1 MKEKLFNRNFTLLL
15 LGQVFSLIGNYTLKF
30 ALSMY
35 VLEQTGSASIF
46 AGLLAVAT
54 VPQVLLAPIGGLLAD
69 RLNRRNMMV
78 ALDAFSGTAVF
89 LTLLGICGFHGIHW
103 FHGTSWAHLPGQEGP
118 TLLLIGILQ
127 LVLGILGAFESPTVQ
142 ACVPQMQTGENLLKG
157 NAAVSQVQAVAGLV
171 TPFLGSLFY
180 TAVGIRPVLAV
191 CAACFFLTA
200 LLECFI
206 RLRFLRRPGGQKI
219 RQILRQDLGESKDF
233 LLKKRP
239 EVFRLLLL
247 AALASFFV
255 VGTAVVGLP
264 FLVRNVLGLSAGHY
278 GAAESLM
285 GGASVIGALT
295 VGLLAGRLQKNGLQS
310 LLIMAGAVL
319 IPAGAAFLLPLSV
332 IVRYLLLL
340 ACFCIAQAVCS
351 MFSVLALSMIQESTP
366 EHLTGKIMACV
377 IALSTCAQPAGQVVY
392 GLLFDLF
399 SESVWPVL
407 LPTAAALM
415 ALGCLSA
422 GFLKR
427 FTKE

>member
-35 VLEQTGSASIF
+35 VLERTGSAAIF

-78 ALDAFSGTAVF
+78 ALDALSGSAVF
-89 LTLLGICGFHGIHW
+89 LTFLGSGGLHETGGFHVM
-103 FHGTSWAHLPGQEGP
+103 SQEGP
-118 TLLLIGILQ
+118 SLLLISILQ
-127 LVLGILGAFESPTVQ
+127 VVLGILGAFESPTVQ

-157 NAAVSQVQAVAGLV
+157 NAAVSQIQAVAGLV

-180 TAVGIRPVLAV
+180 TAFGIRPVLAV

-206 RLRFLRRPGGQKI
+206 RLSHQKRPGGQKI
-219 RQILRQDLGESKDF
+219 RQILRQDLGESMDF

-264 FLVRNVLGLSAGHY
+264 FLVRNVLGLSANHY

-285 GGASVIGALT
+285 GGASVAGALA
-295 VGLLAGRLQKNGLQS
+295 VGMLAGRLREKGLQS
-310 LLIMAGAVL
+310 LLIAVGAVL
-319 IPAGAAFLLPLSV
+319 IPAGAAFLLPLSTG
-332 IVRYLLLL
+332 VRYLILLV
-340 ACFCIAQAVCS
+340 CFCIAQAVCS
-351 MFSVLALSMIQESTP
+351 MFSILALSMIQESTP

-377 IALSTCAQPAGQVVY
+377 IALSTCAQPVGQVVY
-392 GLLFDLF
+392 GLLFDL
-399 SESVWPVL
+399 SAGSTWLVL
-407 LPTAAALM
+407 LPTAAVLI
-415 ALGCLSA
+415 ALGGLSA
-422 GFLKR
+422 GFLQR
-427 FTKE
+427 FAKE

>member
-35 VLEQTGSASIF
+35 VLERTGSAAIF

-78 ALDAFSGTAVF
+78 ALDALSGTAVF
-89 LTLLGICGFHGIHW
+89 LTFLGSGGLHVM
-103 FHGTSWAHLPGQEGP
+103 SQEGP
-118 TLLLIGILQ
+118 SLLLISILQ
-127 LVLGILGAFESPTVQ
+127 VVLGILGAFESPTVQ

-157 NAAVSQVQAVAGLV
+157 NAAVSQIQAVAGLV

-180 TAVGIRPVLAV
+180 TAFGIRPVLAV

-206 RLRFLRRPGGQKI
+206 RLSHQKRPGGQKI
-219 RQILRQDLGESKDF
+219 RQILRQDLGESMDF

-264 FLVRNVLGLSAGHY
+264 FLVRNVLGLSANHY

-285 GGASVIGALT
+285 GGASVAGALA
-295 VGLLAGRLQKNGLQS
+295 VGMLAGRLREKGLQS
-310 LLIMAGAVL
+310 LLIAVGAVL
-319 IPAGAAFLLPLSV
+319 IPAGAAFLLPLSTG
-332 IVRYLLLL
+332 VRYLILL

-351 MFSVLALSMIQESTP
+351 MFSILALSMIQESTP

-377 IALSTCAQPAGQVVY
+377 IALSTCAQPVGQVVY
-392 GLLFDLF
+392 GLLFDL
-399 SESVWPVL
+399 SAGSTWLVL
-407 LPTAAALM
+407 LPTAAVLI
-415 ALGCLSA
+415 ALGGLSA
-422 GFLKR
+422 GFLQR
-427 FTKE
+427 FAKE

>member
-1 MKEKLFNRNFTLLL
+1 MKEKLFNRNFILLL
-15 LGQVFSLIGNYTLKF
+15 LGQVCSLIGNYTLKF

-35 VLEQTGSASIF
+35 VLERTGSAAIF

-78 ALDAFSGTAVF
+78 ALDALSGTAVF
-89 LTLLGICGFHGIHW
+89 LTFLGSGGLHETGGFHVM
-103 FHGTSWAHLPGQEGP
+103 SQEGP
-118 TLLLIGILQ
+118 SLLLISILQ
-127 LVLGILGAFESPTVQ
+127 VVLGILGAFESPTVQ

-157 NAAVSQVQAVAGLV
+157 NAAVSQIQAVAGLV
-171 TPFLGSLFY
+171 TPFLGSLFH
-180 TAVGIRPVLAV
+180 TAFGIRPVLAV

-206 RLRFLRRPGGQKI
+206 RLSHQKRPGGQKI

-264 FLVRNVLGLSAGHY
+264 FLVRNVLGLSANHY

-285 GGASVIGALT
+285 GGASVAGALA
-295 VGLLAGRLQKNGLQS
+295 VGMLAGRLREKGLQS
-310 LLIMAGAVL
+310 LLIAVGAVL
-319 IPAGAAFLLPLSV
+319 IPAGAAFLLPLSTG
-332 IVRYLLLL
+332 VRYLILLV
-340 ACFCIAQAVCS
+340 CFCIAQAVCS
-351 MFSVLALSMIQESTP
+351 MFSILALSMIQESTP

-377 IALSTCAQPAGQVVY
+377 IALSTCAQPVGQVVY
-392 GLLFDLF
+392 GLLFDL
-399 SESVWPVL
+399 SAGSTWLVL
-407 LPTAAALM
+407 LPTAAVLI
-415 ALGCLSA
+415 ALGGLSA
-422 GFLKR
+422 GFLQR
-427 FTKE
+427 FAKE

>member
-35 VLEQTGSASIF
+35 VLERTGSAAIF

-54 VPQVLLAPIGGLLAD
+54 MPQVLLAPIGGLLAD

-78 ALDAFSGTAVF
+78 ALDALSGTAVF
-89 LTLLGICGFHGIHW
+89 LTFLGSGGLHETGGFHVM
-103 FHGTSWAHLPGQEGP
+103 SQEGP
-118 TLLLIGILQ
+118 SLLLISILQ
-127 LVLGILGAFESPTVQ
+127 VVLGILGAFESPTVQ

-157 NAAVSQVQAVAGLV
+157 NAAVSQIQAVAGLV

-180 TAVGIRPVLAV
+180 TAFGIRPVLAV

-206 RLRFLRRPGGQKI
+206 RLSHQKRPGGQKI
-219 RQILRQDLGESKDF
+219 RQILRQDLGESVDF

-264 FLVRNVLGLSAGHY
+264 FLVRNVLGLSANHY

-285 GGASVIGALT
+285 GGASVAGALA
-295 VGLLAGRLQKNGLQS
+295 VGMLAGRLREKGLQS
-310 LLIMAGAVL
+310 LLIAVGAVL
-319 IPAGAAFLLPLSV
+319 IPAGAAFLLPLSTG
-332 IVRYLLLL
+332 VRYLILLV
-340 ACFCIAQAVCS
+340 CFCIAQAVCS
-351 MFSVLALSMIQESTP
+351 MFSILALSMIQESTP

-377 IALSTCAQPAGQVVY
+377 IALSTCAQPVGQVVY
-392 GLLFDLF
+392 GLLFDL
-399 SESVWPVL
+399 SAGSTWLVL
-407 LPTAAALM
+407 LPTAAVLI
-415 ALGCLSA
+415 ALGGLSA
-422 GFLKR
+422 GFLQR
-427 FTKE
+427 FAKE

>member
-15 LGQVFSLIGNYTLKF
+15 LGQVCSLIGNYTLKF

-35 VLEQTGSASIF
+35 VLERTGSAAIF

-78 ALDAFSGTAVF
+78 ALDALSGTAVF
-89 LTLLGICGFHGIHW
+89 LTFLGSGGLHVM
-103 FHGTSWAHLPGQEGP
+103 SQEGP
-118 TLLLIGILQ
+118 SLLLIGILQ
-127 LVLGILGAFESPTVQ
+127 VVLGILGAFESPTVQ

-157 NAAVSQVQAVAGLV
+157 NAAVSQIQAVAGLV

-180 TAVGIRPVLAV
+180 TAFGIRPVLAV

-206 RLRFLRRPGGQKI
+206 RLSHQKRPGGQNI
-219 RQILRQDLGESKDF
+219 RQILRQDLGESMDF

-264 FLVRNVLGLSAGHY
+264 FLVRNVLGLSANHY

-285 GGASVIGALT
+285 GGASVAGALA
-295 VGLLAGRLQKNGLQS
+295 VGMLAGRLREKGLQS
-310 LLIMAGAVL
+310 LLIAVGAVL
-319 IPAGAAFLLPLSV
+319 IPAGAAFLLPLSTG
-332 IVRYLLLL
+332 VRYLILL

-351 MFSVLALSMIQESTP
+351 MFSILALSMIQESTP

-377 IALSTCAQPAGQVVY
+377 IALSTCAQPVGQVVY
-392 GLLFDLF
+392 GLLFDL
-399 SESVWPVL
+399 SAGSTWLVL
-407 LPTAAALM
+407 LPTAAVLI
-415 ALGCLSA
+415 ALGGLSA
-422 GFLKR
+422 GFLQR
-427 FTKE
+427 FAKE

>member
-35 VLEQTGSASIF
+35 VLERTGSAAIF

-54 VPQVLLAPIGGLLAD
+54 MPQVLLAPIGGLLAD

-78 ALDAFSGTAVF
+78 ALDALSGTAVF
-89 LTLLGICGFHGIHW
+89 LTFLGSGGLHVM
-103 FHGTSWAHLPGQEGP
+103 SQEGP
-118 TLLLIGILQ
+118 SLLLISILQ
-127 LVLGILGAFESPTVQ
+127 VVLGILGAFESPTVQ

-157 NAAVSQVQAVAGLV
+157 NAAVSQIQAVAGLV

-180 TAVGIRPVLAV
+180 TAFGIRPVLAV
-191 CAACFFLTA
+191 CAACFFLTD

-206 RLRFLRRPGGQKI
+206 RLSHQKRPGGQKI
-219 RQILRQDLGESKDF
+219 RQILRQDLGESMDF

-264 FLVRNVLGLSAGHY
+264 FLVRNVLGLSANHY

-285 GGASVIGALT
+285 GGASVAGALA
-295 VGLLAGRLQKNGLQS
+295 VGMLAGRLREKGLQS
-310 LLIMAGAVL
+310 LLIAVGAVL
-319 IPAGAAFLLPLSV
+319 IPAGAAFLLPLSTG
-332 IVRYLLLL
+332 VRYLILL

-351 MFSVLALSMIQESTP
+351 MFSILALSMIQESTP

-377 IALSTCAQPAGQVVY
+377 IALSTCAQPVGQVVY
-392 GLLFDLF
+392 GLLFDL
-399 SESVWPVL
+399 SAGSTWLVL
-407 LPTAAALM
+407 LPTAAVLI
-415 ALGCLSA
+415 ALGGLSA
-422 GFLKR
+422 GFLQR
-427 FTKE
+427 FAKE

>member
-35 VLEQTGSASIF
+35 VLERTGSAAIF

-78 ALDAFSGTAVF
+78 ALDALSGTAVF
-89 LTLLGICGFHGIHW
+89 LTFLGSGGLHETGGFHVM
-103 FHGTSWAHLPGQEGP
+103 SQEGP
-118 TLLLIGILQ
+118 SLLLISILQ
-127 LVLGILGAFESPTVQ
+127 VVLGILGAFESPTVQ

-157 NAAVSQVQAVAGLV
+157 NAAVSQIQAVAGLV

-180 TAVGIRPVLAV
+180 TAFGIRPVLAV

-206 RLRFLRRPGGQKI
+206 RLSHQKRPGGQKI
-219 RQILRQDLGESKDF
+219 RQILRQDLGESMDF

-264 FLVRNVLGLSAGHY
+264 FLVRNGLGLSANHY

-285 GGASVIGALT
+285 GGASVAGALA
-295 VGLLAGRLQKNGLQS
+295 VGMLAGRLREKGLQS
-310 LLIMAGAVL
+310 LLIAVGAVL
-319 IPAGAAFLLPLSV
+319 IPAGAAFLLPLSTG
-332 IVRYLLLL
+332 VRYLILLV
-340 ACFCIAQAVCS
+340 CFCIAQAVCS
-351 MFSVLALSMIQESTP
+351 MFSILALSMIQESTP

-377 IALSTCAQPAGQVVY
+377 IALSTCAQPVGQVVY
-392 GLLFDLF
+392 GLLFDL
-399 SESVWPVL
+399 SAGSTWLVL
-407 LPTAAALM
+407 LPTAAVLI
-415 ALGCLSA
+415 ALGGLSA
-422 GFLKR
+422 GFLQR
-427 FTKE
+427 FAKE

>member
-35 VLEQTGSASIF
+35 VLERTGSAAIF

-78 ALDAFSGTAVF
+78 ALDALSGTAVF
-89 LTLLGICGFHGIHW
+89 LTFLGSGGLHETGGFHVM
-103 FHGTSWAHLPGQEGP
+103 SQEGP
-118 TLLLIGILQ
+118 SLLLISILQ
-127 LVLGILGAFESPTVQ
+127 VVLGILGAFESPTVQ

-157 NAAVSQVQAVAGLV
+157 NAAVSQIQAVAGLV

-180 TAVGIRPVLAV
+180 TAFGIRPVLAV

-206 RLRFLRRPGGQKI
+206 RLSHQKRPGGQKI
-219 RQILRQDLGESKDF
+219 RQILRQDLGESMDF

-264 FLVRNVLGLSAGHY
+264 FLVRNVLGLSANHY

-285 GGASVIGALT
+285 GGGSVAGALA
-295 VGLLAGRLQKNGLQS
+295 VGMLAGRLREKGLQS
-310 LLIMAGAVL
+310 LLIAVGAVL
-319 IPAGAAFLLPLSV
+319 IPAGAAFLLPLSTG
-332 IVRYLLLL
+332 VRYLILLV
-340 ACFCIAQAVCS
+340 CFCIAQAVCS
-351 MFSVLALSMIQESTP
+351 MFSILALSMIQESTP

-377 IALSTCAQPAGQVVY
+377 IALSTCAQPVGQVVY
-392 GLLFDLF
+392 GLLFDL
-399 SESVWPVL
+399 SAGSTWLVL
-407 LPTAAALM
+407 LPTAAVLI
-415 ALGCLSA
+415 ALGGLSA
-422 GFLKR
+422 GFLQR
-427 FTKE
+427 FAKE

>member
-1 MKEKLFNRNFTLLL
+1 MKEKLFIRNFTLLL

-35 VLEQTGSASIF
+35 VLERTGSAAIF

-54 VPQVLLAPIGGLLAD
+54 MPQVLLAPIGGLLAD

-78 ALDAFSGTAVF
+78 ALDALSGTAVF
-89 LTLLGICGFHGIHW
+89 LTFLGSGGLHETGGFHVM
-103 FHGTSWAHLPGQEGP
+103 SQEGP
-118 TLLLIGILQ
+118 SLLLISILQ
-127 LVLGILGAFESPTVQ
+127 VVLGILGAFESPTVQ

-157 NAAVSQVQAVAGLV
+157 NAAVSQIQAVAGLV

-180 TAVGIRPVLAV
+180 TAFGIRPVLAV

-206 RLRFLRRPGGQKI
+206 RLSHQKRPGGQKI
-219 RQILRQDLGESKDF
+219 RQILRQDLGESMDF

-264 FLVRNVLGLSAGHY
+264 FLVRNVLGLSANHY

-285 GGASVIGALT
+285 GGASVAGALA
-295 VGLLAGRLQKNGLQS
+295 VGMLAGRLREKGLQS
-310 LLIMAGAVL
+310 LLIAVGAVL
-319 IPAGAAFLLPLSV
+319 IPAGAAFLLPLSTG
-332 IVRYLLLL
+332 VRYLILLV
-340 ACFCIAQAVCS
+340 CFCIAQAVCS
-351 MFSVLALSMIQESTP
+351 MFSILALSMIQESTP

-377 IALSTCAQPAGQVVY
+377 IALSTCAQPVGQVVY
-392 GLLFDLF
+392 GLLFDL
-399 SESVWPVL
+399 SAGSTWLVL
-407 LPTAAALM
+407 LPTAAVLI
-415 ALGCLSA
+415 ALGGLSA
-422 GFLKR
+422 GFLQR
-427 FTKE
+427 FAKE

>member
-15 LGQVFSLIGNYTLKF
+15 LGQVCSLIGNYTLKF

-35 VLEQTGSASIF
+35 VLERTGSAAIF

-54 VPQVLLAPIGGLLAD
+54 MPQVLLAPIGGLLAD

-78 ALDAFSGTAVF
+78 ALDALSGTAVF
-89 LTLLGICGFHGIHW
+89 LTFLGSGGLHETGGFHVM
-103 FHGTSWAHLPGQEGP
+103 SQEGP
-118 TLLLIGILQ
+118 SLLLISILQ
-127 LVLGILGAFESPTVQ
+127 VVLGILGAFESPTVQ
-142 ACVPQMQTGENLLKG
+142 ACVPQTQTGENLLKG
-157 NAAVSQVQAVAGLV
+157 NAAVSQIQAVAGLV

-180 TAVGIRPVLAV
+180 TAFGIRPVLAV

-206 RLRFLRRPGGQKI
+206 RLSHQKRPGGQKI
-219 RQILRQDLGESKDF
+219 RQILRQDLGESMDF

-264 FLVRNVLGLSAGHY
+264 FLVRNVLGLSANHY

-285 GGASVIGALT
+285 GGASVAGALA
-295 VGLLAGRLQKNGLQS
+295 VGMLAGRLREKGLQS
-310 LLIMAGAVL
+310 LLIVVGAVL
-319 IPAGAAFLLPLSV
+319 IPAGAAFLLPLSTG
-332 IVRYLLLL
+332 VRYLILLV
-340 ACFCIAQAVCS
+340 CFCIEQAVCS
-351 MFSVLALSMIQESTP
+351 MFSILALSLIQESTP

-377 IALSTCAQPAGQVVY
+377 IALSTCAQPVGQVVY
-392 GLLFDLF
+392 GLLFDL
-399 SESVWPVL
+399 SAGSTWLVL
-407 LPTAAALM
+407 LPTAAVLI
-415 ALGCLSA
+415 ALGGLSA
-422 GFLKR
+422 GFLQR
-427 FTKE
+427 FAKE

>member
-35 VLEQTGSASIF
+35 VLERTGSAAIF

-54 VPQVLLAPIGGLLAD
+54 MPQVLLAPIGGLLAD

-78 ALDAFSGTAVF
+78 ALDALSGTAVF
-89 LTLLGICGFHGIHW
+89 LTFLGSGGLHETGGFHVM
-103 FHGTSWAHLPGQEGP
+103 SQEGP
-118 TLLLIGILQ
+118 SLLLISILQ
-127 LVLGILGAFESPTVQ
+127 VVLGILGAFESPTVQ

-157 NAAVSQVQAVAGLV
+157 NAAVSQIQAVAGLV

-180 TAVGIRPVLAV
+180 TAFGIRPVLAV

-206 RLRFLRRPGGQKI
+206 RLSHQKRPGGQKI

-247 AALASFFV
+247 ATLASFFV

-264 FLVRNVLGLSAGHY
+264 FLVRNVLGLSANHY

-285 GGASVIGALT
+285 GGASVAGALA
-295 VGLLAGRLQKNGLQS
+295 VGMLAGRLREKGLQS
-310 LLIMAGAVL
+310 LLIAVGAVL
-319 IPAGAAFLLPLSV
+319 IPAGAAFLLPLSTG
-332 IVRYLLLL
+332 VRYLILLV
-340 ACFCIAQAVCS
+340 CFCIAQAVCS
-351 MFSVLALSMIQESTP
+351 MFSILALSMIQESTP

-377 IALSTCAQPAGQVVY
+377 IALSTCAQPVGQVVY
-392 GLLFDLF
+392 GLLFDL
-399 SESVWPVL
+399 SAGSTWLVL
-407 LPTAAALM
+407 LPTAAVLI
-415 ALGCLSA
+415 ALGGLSA
-422 GFLKR
+422 GFLQR
-427 FTKE
+427 FAKE

>member
-35 VLEQTGSASIF
+35 VLERTGSAAIF

-54 VPQVLLAPIGGLLAD
+54 VPQVLLAPIGGLFAD

-78 ALDAFSGTAVF
+78 ALDALSGTAVF
-89 LTLLGICGFHGIHW
+89 LTFLGSGGLHETGGFHVM
-103 FHGTSWAHLPGQEGP
+103 SQEGP
-118 TLLLIGILQ
+118 SLLLISILQ
-127 LVLGILGAFESPTVQ
+127 VVLGILGAFESPTVQ

-157 NAAVSQVQAVAGLV
+157 NAAVSQIQAVAGLV

-180 TAVGIRPVLAV
+180 TAFGIRPVLAV

-206 RLRFLRRPGGQKI
+206 RLSHQKRPGGQKI
-219 RQILRQDLGESKDF
+219 RQILRQDLGESMDF

-264 FLVRNVLGLSAGHY
+264 FLVRNVLGLSANHY

-285 GGASVIGALT
+285 GGASVAGALA
-295 VGLLAGRLQKNGLQS
+295 VGMLAGRLREKGLQS
-310 LLIMAGAVL
+310 LLIAVGAVL
-319 IPAGAAFLLPLSV
+319 IPAGAAFLLPLSTG
-332 IVRYLLLL
+332 VRYLILLV
-340 ACFCIAQAVCS
+340 CFCIAQAVCS
-351 MFSVLALSMIQESTP
+351 MFSILALSMIQESTP

-377 IALSTCAQPAGQVVY
+377 IALSTCAQPVGQVVY
-392 GLLFDLF
+392 GLLFDL
-399 SESVWPVL
+399 SAGSTWLVL
-407 LPTAAALM
+407 LPTAAVLI
-415 ALGCLSA
+415 ALGGLSA
-422 GFLKR
+422 GFLQR
-427 FTKE
+427 FAKE

>member
-15 LGQVFSLIGNYTLKF
+15 LGQVCSLIGNYTLKF

-35 VLEQTGSASIF
+35 VLERTGSAAIF

-78 ALDAFSGTAVF
+78 ALDALSGTAVF
-89 LTLLGICGFHGIHW
+89 LTFLGSGGFHETGG
-103 FHGTSWAHLPGQEGP
+103 FHVMSQEGP
-118 TLLLIGILQ
+118 SLLLISILQ
-127 LVLGILGAFESPTVQ
+127 VVLGILGAFESPTVQ

-157 NAAVSQVQAVAGLV
+157 NAAVSQIQAVAGLV

-180 TAVGIRPVLAV
+180 TAFGIRPVLAV

-206 RLRFLRRPGGQKI
+206 RLSHQKRPGGQKI
-219 RQILRQDLGESKDF
+219 RQILRQDLGESMDF

-264 FLVRNVLGLSAGHY
+264 FLVRNVLGLSANHY

-285 GGASVIGALT
+285 GGASVAGALA
-295 VGLLAGRLQKNGLQS
+295 VGMLAGRLREKGLQS
-310 LLIMAGAVL
+310 LLIAVGAVL
-319 IPAGAAFLLPLSV
+319 IPAGAAFLLPLSTG
-332 IVRYLLLL
+332 VRYLILL

-351 MFSVLALSMIQESTP
+351 MFSILALSMIQESTP
-366 EHLTGKIMACV
+366 EHLTEKIMACV
-377 IALSTCAQPAGQVVY
+377 IALSTCAQPVGQVVY
-392 GLLFDLF
+392 GLLFDL
-399 SESVWPVL
+399 SAGSTWLVL
-407 LPTAAALM
+407 LPTAAVLI
-415 ALGCLSA
+415 ALGGLSA
-422 GFLKR
+422 GFLQR
-427 FTKE
+427 FAKE

>member
-35 VLEQTGSASIF
+35 VLERTGSAAIF

-78 ALDAFSGTAVF
+78 ALDALSGTAVF
-89 LTLLGICGFHGIHW
+89 LTFLGSGGLHETGGFHVM
-103 FHGTSWAHLPGQEGP
+103 SQEGP
-118 TLLLIGILQ
+118 SLLLISILQ
-127 LVLGILGAFESPTVQ
+127 VVLGILGAFESPTVQ

-157 NAAVSQVQAVAGLV
+157 NAAVSQIQAVAGLV

-180 TAVGIRPVLAV
+180 TAFGIRSVLAV

-206 RLRFLRRPGGQKI
+206 RLSHQKRPGGQKI
-219 RQILRQDLGESKDF
+219 RQILRQDLGGSVDF

-264 FLVRNVLGLSAGHY
+264 FLVRNVLGLSANHY

-285 GGASVIGALT
+285 GGASVAGALA
-295 VGLLAGRLQKNGLQS
+295 VGMLAGRLREKGLQS
-310 LLIMAGAVL
+310 LLIAVGAVL
-319 IPAGAAFLLPLSV
+319 IPAGAAFLLPLSTG
-332 IVRYLLLL
+332 VRYLILLV
-340 ACFCIAQAVCS
+340 CFCISQAVCS
-351 MFSVLALSMIQESTP
+351 MFSILALSMIQESTP

-377 IALSTCAQPAGQVVY
+377 IALSTCAQPVGQVVY
-392 GLLFDLF
+392 GLLFDL
-399 SESVWPVL
+399 SAGSTWLVL
-407 LPTAAALM
+407 LPTAAVLI
-415 ALGCLSA
+415 ALGGLSA
-422 GFLKR
+422 GFLQR
-427 FTKE
+427 FAKE

>member
-35 VLEQTGSASIF
+35 VLERTGSAAIF

-78 ALDAFSGTAVF
+78 ALDALSGTAVF
-89 LTLLGICGFHGIHW
+89 LTFLGSGGLHETGGFHVM
-103 FHGTSWAHLPGQEGP
+103 SQEGP
-118 TLLLIGILQ
+118 SLLLISILQ
-127 LVLGILGAFESPTVQ
+127 VVLGILGAFESPTVQ

-157 NAAVSQVQAVAGLV
+157 NAAVSQIQAVVGLV

-180 TAVGIRPVLAV
+180 TAFGIRPVLAV

-206 RLRFLRRPGGQKI
+206 RLSHQKRPGGQKI
-219 RQILRQDLGESKDF
+219 RQILRQDLGESVDF

-264 FLVRNVLGLSAGHY
+264 FLVRNVLGLSANHY

-285 GGASVIGALT
+285 GGASVAGALA
-295 VGLLAGRLQKNGLQS
+295 VGMLAGRLREKGLQS
-310 LLIMAGAVL
+310 LLIAVGAVL
-319 IPAGAAFLLPLSV
+319 IPAGAAFLLPLSTG
-332 IVRYLLLL
+332 VRYLILLV
-340 ACFCIAQAVCS
+340 CFCIAQAVCS
-351 MFSVLALSMIQESTP
+351 MFSILALSMIQESTP

-377 IALSTCAQPAGQVVY
+377 IALSTCAQPVGQVVY
-392 GLLFDLF
+392 GLLFDL
-399 SESVWPVL
+399 SAGSTWLVL
-407 LPTAAALM
+407 LPTAAVLI
-415 ALGCLSA
+415 ALGGLSA
-422 GFLKR
+422 GFLQR
-427 FTKE
+427 FAKE

>member
-35 VLEQTGSASIF
+35 VLERTGSAAIF

-54 VPQVLLAPIGGLLAD
+54 MPQVLLAPIGGLLAD

-78 ALDAFSGTAVF
+78 ALDALSGTVVF
-89 LTLLGICGFHGIHW
+89 LTFLGSGGLHETGGFHVM
-103 FHGTSWAHLPGQEGP
+103 SQEGP
-118 TLLLIGILQ
+118 SLLLISILQ
-127 LVLGILGAFESPTVQ
+127 VVLGILGAFESPTVQ

-157 NAAVSQVQAVAGLV
+157 NAAVSQIQAVAGLV

-180 TAVGIRPVLAV
+180 TAFGIRPVLAV

-206 RLRFLRRPGGQKI
+206 RLSHQKRPGGQKI
-219 RQILRQDLGESKDF
+219 RQILRQDLGESMDF

-264 FLVRNVLGLSAGHY
+264 FLVRNVLGLSANHY

-285 GGASVIGALT
+285 GGASVAGALA
-295 VGLLAGRLQKNGLQS
+295 VGMLAGRLREKGLQS
-310 LLIMAGAVL
+310 LLIAVGAVL
-319 IPAGAAFLLPLSV
+319 IPAGAAFLLPLSTG
-332 IVRYLLLL
+332 VRYLILLV
-340 ACFCIAQAVCS
+340 CFCIAQAVCS
-351 MFSVLALSMIQESTP
+351 MFSILALSMIQESTP

-377 IALSTCAQPAGQVVY
+377 IALSTCAQPVGQVVY
-392 GLLFDLF
+392 GLLFDL
-399 SESVWPVL
+399 SAGSTWLVL
-407 LPTAAALM
+407 LPTAAVLI
-415 ALGCLSA
+415 ALGGLSA
-422 GFLKR
+422 GFLQR
-427 FTKE
+427 FAKE

>member
-15 LGQVFSLIGNYTLKF
+15 LGQVCSLIGNYTLKF

-35 VLEQTGSASIF
+35 VLERTGSAALF

-78 ALDAFSGTAVF
+78 ALDALSGTAVF
-89 LTLLGICGFHGIHW
+89 LTFLGSGGFHVM
-103 FHGTSWAHLPGQEGP
+103 SQEGP
-118 TLLLIGILQ
+118 SLLLIGILQ
-127 LVLGILGAFESPTVQ
+127 VVLGILGAFESPTVQ

-157 NAAVSQVQAVAGLV
+157 NAAVSQIQAVAGLV

-180 TAVGIRPVLAV
+180 TAFGIRPVLAV

-206 RLRFLRRPGGQKI
+206 RLSHQKRPGGQKI
-219 RQILRQDLGESKDF
+219 RQILRQDLGESMDF

-264 FLVRNVLGLSAGHY
+264 FLVRNVLGLSANHY

-285 GGASVIGALT
+285 GGASVAGALA
-295 VGLLAGRLQKNGLQS
+295 VGMLAGRLREKGLQS
-310 LLIMAGAVL
+310 LLIAVGAVL
-319 IPAGAAFLLPLSV
+319 IPAGAAFLLPLFTG
-332 IVRYLLLL
+332 VRYLILL

-351 MFSVLALSMIQESTP
+351 MFSILALSMIQESTP

-377 IALSTCAQPAGQVVY
+377 IALSTCAQPVGQVVY
-392 GLLFDLF
+392 GFLFDLF
-399 SESVWPVL
+399 SGSVWLVL
-407 LPTAAALM
+407 LPTAAALI
-415 ALGCLSA
+415 AVGCLSA
-422 GFLKR
+422 GFLQR
-427 FTKE
+427 LTKE

>member
-15 LGQVFSLIGNYTLKF
+15 LGQVCSLIGNYTLKF

-35 VLEQTGSASIF
+35 VLERTGSAAIF

-78 ALDAFSGTAVF
+78 ALDALSGTAVF
-89 LTLLGICGFHGIHW
+89 LTFLGSGGLHETGGFHVM
-103 FHGTSWAHLPGQEGP
+103 SQEGP
-118 TLLLIGILQ
+118 SLLLIGILQ
-127 LVLGILGAFESPTVQ
+127 VVLGILGAFESPTVQ

-157 NAAVSQVQAVAGLV
+157 NAAVSQIQAVAGLV

-180 TAVGIRPVLAV
+180 TAFGIRPVLAV

-206 RLRFLRRPGGQKI
+206 RLSHQKRPGGQKI
-219 RQILRQDLGESKDF
+219 RQILRQDLGESMDF

-264 FLVRNVLGLSAGHY
+264 FLVRNVLGLSANHY

-285 GGASVIGALT
+285 GGASVAGALA
-295 VGLLAGRLQKNGLQS
+295 VGMLAGRLREKGLQS
-310 LLIMAGAVL
+310 LLIAVGAVL
-319 IPAGAAFLLPLSV
+319 IPAGAAFLLPLSTG
-332 IVRYLLLL
+332 VRYLILL

-351 MFSVLALSMIQESTP
+351 MFSILALSMIQESTP

-377 IALSTCAQPAGQVVY
+377 IALSTCAQPVGQVVY
-392 GLLFDLF
+392 GLLFDL
-399 SESVWPVL
+399 SAGSTWLVL
-407 LPTAAALM
+407 LPTAAVLI
-415 ALGCLSA
+415 ALGGLSA
-422 GFLKR
+422 GFLQR
-427 FTKE
+427 FAKE

>member
-35 VLEQTGSASIF
+35 VLERTGSAAIF

-78 ALDAFSGTAVF
+78 ALDALSGTAVF
-89 LTLLGICGFHGIHW
+89 LTFLGSGGLHETGGFHVM
-103 FHGTSWAHLPGQEGP
+103 SQEGP
-118 TLLLIGILQ
+118 SLLLISILQ
-127 LVLGILGAFESPTVQ
+127 VVLGILGAFESPTVQ

-157 NAAVSQVQAVAGLV
+157 NAAVSQIQAVAGLV

-180 TAVGIRPVLAV
+180 TAFGIRPVLAV

-206 RLRFLRRPGGQKI
+206 RLSHQKRPGGQKI
-219 RQILRQDLGESKDF
+219 RQILRQDLGESVDF

-264 FLVRNVLGLSAGHY
+264 FLVRNVLGLSANHY

-285 GGASVIGALT
+285 GGASVAGALA
-295 VGLLAGRLQKNGLQS
+295 VGMLAGRLREKGLQS
-310 LLIMAGAVL
+310 LLIAVGAVL
-319 IPAGAAFLLPLSV
+319 IPAGAAFLLPLSTG
-332 IVRYLLLL
+332 VRYLILLV
-340 ACFCIAQAVCS
+340 CFCIAQAVCS
-351 MFSVLALSMIQESTP
+351 MFSILALSMIQESTP

-377 IALSTCAQPAGQVVY
+377 IALSTCAQPVGQVVY
-392 GLLFDLF
+392 GLLFDL
-399 SESVWPVL
+399 SAGSTWLVL
-407 LPTAAALM
+407 LPTAAVLI
-415 ALGCLSA
+415 ALGGLSA
-422 GFLKR
+422 GFLQR
-427 FTKE
+427 FAKE

>member
-15 LGQVFSLIGNYTLKF
+15 LGQVCSLIGNYTLKF

-35 VLEQTGSASIF
+35 VLERTGSAAIF

-78 ALDAFSGTAVF
+78 ALDALSGSAVF
-89 LTLLGICGFHGIHW
+89 LTFLGSGGLHETGGFHVM
-103 FHGTSWAHLPGQEGP
+103 SQEGP
-118 TLLLIGILQ
+118 SLLLISILQ
-127 LVLGILGAFESPTVQ
+127 VVLGILGAFESPTVQ
-142 ACVPQMQTGENLLKG
+142 ACVPQTQTGENLLKG
-157 NAAVSQVQAVAGLV
+157 NAAVSQIQAVAGLV

-180 TAVGIRPVLAV
+180 TAFGIRPVLAV

-206 RLRFLRRPGGQKI
+206 RLSHQKRPGGQKI
-219 RQILRQDLGESKDF
+219 RQILRQDLGESMDF

-264 FLVRNVLGLSAGHY
+264 FLVRNVLGLSANHY

-285 GGASVIGALT
+285 GGASVAGALA
-295 VGLLAGRLQKNGLQS
+295 VGMLAGRLREKGLQS
-310 LLIMAGAVL
+310 LLIVVGAVL
-319 IPAGAAFLLPLSV
+319 IPAGAAFLLPLSTG
-332 IVRYLLLL
+332 VRYLILLV
-340 ACFCIAQAVCS
+340 CFCIEQAVCS
-351 MFSVLALSMIQESTP
+351 MFSILALSLIQESTP

-377 IALSTCAQPAGQVVY
+377 IALSTCAQPVGQVVY
-392 GLLFDLF
+392 GLLFDL
-399 SESVWPVL
+399 SAGSTWLVL
-407 LPTAAALM
+407 LPTAAVLI
-415 ALGCLSA
+415 ALGGLSA
-422 GFLKR
+422 GFLQR
-427 FTKE
+427 FAKE

>member
-15 LGQVFSLIGNYTLKF
+15 LGQVCSLIGNYTLKF

-35 VLEQTGSASIF
+35 VLERTGSAAIF

-54 VPQVLLAPIGGLLAD
+54 MPQVLLAPIGGLLAD

-78 ALDAFSGTAVF
+78 ALDALSGTAVF
-89 LTLLGICGFHGIHW
+89 LTFLGSGGLHVM
-103 FHGTSWAHLPGQEGP
+103 SQEGP
-118 TLLLIGILQ
+118 SLLLISILQ
-127 LVLGILGAFESPTVQ
+127 VVLGILGAFESPTVQ

-157 NAAVSQVQAVAGLV
+157 NAAVSQIQAVAGLV

-180 TAVGIRPVLAV
+180 TAFGIRPVLAV

-206 RLRFLRRPGGQKI
+206 RLSHQKRPGGQKI
-219 RQILRQDLGESKDF
+219 RQILRQDLGESMDF

-264 FLVRNVLGLSAGHY
+264 FLVRNVLGLSANHY

-285 GGASVIGALT
+285 GGASVAGALA
-295 VGLLAGRLQKNGLQS
+295 VGMLAGRLREKGLQS
-310 LLIMAGAVL
+310 LLIAVGAVL
-319 IPAGAAFLLPLSV
+319 IPAGAAFLLPLFTG
-332 IVRYLLLL
+332 VRYLILL

-351 MFSVLALSMIQESTP
+351 MFSILALSMIQESTP

-377 IALSTCAQPAGQVVY
+377 IALSTCAQPVGQVVY
-392 GLLFDLF
+392 GLLFDL
-399 SESVWPVL
+399 SAGSTWLVL
-407 LPTAAALM
+407 LPTAAVLI
-415 ALGCLSA
+415 ALGGLSA
-422 GFLKR
+422 GFLQR
-427 FTKE
+427 FAKE

>member
-1 MKEKLFNRNFTLLL
+1 MKEKLFNRNFILLL
-15 LGQVFSLIGNYTLKF
+15 LGQVCSLIGNYTLKF

-35 VLEQTGSASIF
+35 VLERTGSAAIF

-78 ALDAFSGTAVF
+78 ALDALSGTAVF
-89 LTLLGICGFHGIHW
+89 LTFLGSGGLHETGGFHVM
-103 FHGTSWAHLPGQEGP
+103 SQERP
-118 TLLLIGILQ
+118 SLLLISILQ
-127 LVLGILGAFESPTVQ
+127 VVLGILGAFESPTVQ

-157 NAAVSQVQAVAGLV
+157 NAAVSQIQAVAGLV

-180 TAVGIRPVLAV
+180 TAFGIRPVLAV

-206 RLRFLRRPGGQKI
+206 RLSHQKRPGGQKI
-219 RQILRQDLGESKDF
+219 RQILRQDLGESMDF

-264 FLVRNVLGLSAGHY
+264 FLVRNVLGLSANHY

-285 GGASVIGALT
+285 GGASVAGALA
-295 VGLLAGRLQKNGLQS
+295 VGMLAGRLREKGLQS
-310 LLIMAGAVL
+310 LLIAVGAVL
-319 IPAGAAFLLPLSV
+319 IPAGAAFLLPLSTG
-332 IVRYLLLL
+332 VRYLILLV
-340 ACFCIAQAVCS
+340 CFCIAQAVCS
-351 MFSVLALSMIQESTP
+351 MFSILALSMIQESTP

-377 IALSTCAQPAGQVVY
+377 IALSTCAQPVGQVVY
-392 GLLFDLF
+392 GLLFDL
-399 SESVWPVL
+399 SAGSTWLVL
-407 LPTAAALM
+407 LPTAAVLI
-415 ALGCLSA
+415 ALGGLSA
-422 GFLKR
+422 GFLQR
-427 FTKE
+427 FAKE

>member
-35 VLEQTGSASIF
+35 VLERTGSAAIF

-78 ALDAFSGTAVF
+78 ALDALSGTAVF
-89 LTLLGICGFHGIHW
+89 LTFLGSGGLHETGGFHVM
-103 FHGTSWAHLPGQEGP
+103 SQEGP
-118 TLLLIGILQ
+118 SLLLISILQ
-127 LVLGILGAFESPTVQ
+127 VVLGILGAFESPTVQ

-157 NAAVSQVQAVAGLV
+157 NAAVSQIQAVAGLV

-180 TAVGIRPVLAV
+180 TAFGIRPVLAV

-206 RLRFLRRPGGQKI
+206 RLSHQKRPGGQKI
-219 RQILRQDLGESKDF
+219 RQILRQDLGGSVDF

-264 FLVRNVLGLSAGHY
+264 FLVRNVLGLSANHY

-285 GGASVIGALT
+285 GGASVAGALA
-295 VGLLAGRLQKNGLQS
+295 VGMLAGRLREKGLQS
-310 LLIMAGAVL
+310 LLIAVGAVL
-319 IPAGAAFLLPLSV
+319 IPAGAAFLLPLSTG
-332 IVRYLLLL
+332 VRYLILLV
-340 ACFCIAQAVCS
+340 CFCISQAVCS
-351 MFSVLALSMIQESTP
+351 MFSILALSMIQESTP

-377 IALSTCAQPAGQVVY
+377 IALSTCAQPVGQVVY
-392 GLLFDLF
+392 GLLFDL
-399 SESVWPVL
+399 SAGSTWLVL
-407 LPTAAALM
+407 LPTAAVLI
-415 ALGCLSA
+415 ALGGLSA
-422 GFLKR
+422 GFLQR
-427 FTKE
+427 FAKE

>member
-15 LGQVFSLIGNYTLKF
+15 LGKVFSLIGNYTLKF

-35 VLEQTGSASIF
+35 VLERTGSAAIF

-78 ALDAFSGTAVF
+78 ALDALSGTAVF
-89 LTLLGICGFHGIHW
+89 LTFLGSGGLHETGGFHVM
-103 FHGTSWAHLPGQEGP
+103 SQEGP
-118 TLLLIGILQ
+118 SLLLISILQ
-127 LVLGILGAFESPTVQ
+127 VVLGILGAFESPTVQ

-157 NAAVSQVQAVAGLV
+157 NAAVSQIQAVAGLV

-180 TAVGIRPVLAV
+180 TAFGIRPVLAV

-206 RLRFLRRPGGQKI
+206 RLSHQKRPGGQKI
-219 RQILRQDLGESKDF
+219 RQILRQDLGESVDF

-264 FLVRNVLGLSAGHY
+264 FLVRNVLGLSANHY

-285 GGASVIGALT
+285 GGASVAGALA
-295 VGLLAGRLQKNGLQS
+295 VGMLAGRLREKGLQS
-310 LLIMAGAVL
+310 LLIAVGAVL
-319 IPAGAAFLLPLSV
+319 IPAGAAFLLPLSTG
-332 IVRYLLLL
+332 VRYLILLV
-340 ACFCIAQAVCS
+340 CFCIAQAVCS
-351 MFSVLALSMIQESTP
+351 MFSILALSMIQESTP

-377 IALSTCAQPAGQVVY
+377 IALSTCAQPVGQVVY
-392 GLLFDLF
+392 GLLFDL
-399 SESVWPVL
+399 SAGSTWLVL
-407 LPTAAALM
+407 LPTAAVLI
-415 ALGCLSA
+415 ALGGLSA
-422 GFLKR
+422 GFLQR
-427 FTKE
+427 FAKE

>member
-35 VLEQTGSASIF
+35 VLERTGSAAIF

-69 RLNRRNMMV
+69 RLNRRNMME
-78 ALDAFSGTAVF
+78 ALDALSGTAVF
-89 LTLLGICGFHGIHW
+89 LTFLGSGGLHETGGFHVM
-103 FHGTSWAHLPGQEGP
+103 SQEGP
-118 TLLLIGILQ
+118 SLLLISILQ
-127 LVLGILGAFESPTVQ
+127 VVLGILGAFESPTVQ

-157 NAAVSQVQAVAGLV
+157 NAAVSQIQAVAGLV

-180 TAVGIRPVLAV
+180 TAFGIRPVLAV
-191 CAACFFLTA
+191 CAACFLLTA

-206 RLRFLRRPGGQKI
+206 RLSHQKRPGGQKI
-219 RQILRQDLGESKDF
+219 RQILRQDLGESMDF

-264 FLVRNVLGLSAGHY
+264 FLVRNVLGLSANHY

-285 GGASVIGALT
+285 GGASVAGALA
-295 VGLLAGRLQKNGLQS
+295 VGMLAGRLREKGLQS
-310 LLIMAGAVL
+310 LLIAVGAVL
-319 IPAGAAFLLPLSV
+319 IPAGAAFLLPLSTG
-332 IVRYLLLL
+332 VRYLILLV
-340 ACFCIAQAVCS
+340 CFCIAQAVCS
-351 MFSVLALSMIQESTP
+351 MFSILALSMIQESTP

-377 IALSTCAQPAGQVVY
+377 IALSTCAQPVGQVVY
-392 GLLFDLF
+392 GLLFDL
-399 SESVWPVL
+399 SAGSTWLVL
-407 LPTAAALM
+407 LPTAAVLI
-415 ALGCLSA
+415 ALGGLSA
-422 GFLKR
+422 GFLQR
-427 FTKE
+427 FAKE

>member
-35 VLEQTGSASIF
+35 VLERTGSAAIF

-78 ALDAFSGTAVF
+78 ALDALSGTAVF
-89 LTLLGICGFHGIHW
+89 LTFLGSGGLHETGGFHVM
-103 FHGTSWAHLPGQEGP
+103 SQEGP
-118 TLLLIGILQ
+118 SLLLISILQ
-127 LVLGILGAFESPTVQ
+127 VVLGILGAFESPTVQ

-157 NAAVSQVQAVAGLV
+157 NAAVSQIQAVAGLV

-180 TAVGIRPVLAV
+180 TAFGIRPVLAV

-206 RLRFLRRPGGQKI
+206 RLSHQKRPGGQKI
-219 RQILRQDLGESKDF
+219 RQILRQDLGGSVDF

-264 FLVRNVLGLSAGHY
+264 FLVRNVLGLSANHY

-285 GGASVIGALT
+285 GGASVAGALA
-295 VGLLAGRLQKNGLQS
+295 VGMLAGRLREKGLQS
-310 LLIMAGAVL
+310 LLIAVGAVL
-319 IPAGAAFLLPLSV
+319 IPAGAAFLLPLSTG
-332 IVRYLLLL
+332 VRYLILLV
-340 ACFCIAQAVCS
+340 CFCIAQAVCS
-351 MFSVLALSMIQESTP
+351 MFSILALSMIQESTP

-377 IALSTCAQPAGQVVY
+377 IALSTCAQPVGQVVY
-392 GLLFDLF
+392 GLLFDL
-399 SESVWPVL
+399 SAGSTWLVL
-407 LPTAAALM
+407 LPTAAVLI
-415 ALGCLSA
+415 ALGGLSA
-422 GFLKR
+422 GFLQR
-427 FTKE
+427 FAKE

>member
-89 LTLLGICGFHGIHW
+89 LTLLGICGFHG
-103 FHGTSWAHLPGQEGP
+103 TSWAHLPGQEGP
-118 TLLLIGILQ
+118 ILLLIGILQ
-127 LVLGILGAFESPTVQ
+127 VVLGILGAFESPTVQ
-142 ACVPQMQTGENLLKG
+142 ACVRQMQTGENLLKG

-206 RLRFLRRPGGQKI
+206 RLRFQRRPGGQKV

-285 GGASVIGALT
+285 GGASVAGALM

-377 IALSTCAQPAGQVVY
+377 IALSTCAQPAGQVIY

>member
-30 ALSMY
+30 ALSIY
-35 VLEQTGSASIF
+35 VLERTGSAAIF

-78 ALDAFSGTAVF
+78 ALDALSGTAVF
-89 LTLLGICGFHGIHW
+89 LTFLGSGGLHETGGFHVM
-103 FHGTSWAHLPGQEGP
+103 SQEGP
-118 TLLLIGILQ
+118 SLLLIGILQ
-127 LVLGILGAFESPTVQ
+127 VVLGILGAFESPTVQ

-157 NAAVSQVQAVAGLV
+157 NAAVSQIQAVAGLV

-180 TAVGIRPVLAV
+180 TAFGIRPVLAV

-206 RLRFLRRPGGQKI
+206 RLSHQKRPGGQKI
-219 RQILRQDLGESKDF
+219 RQILRQDLGESMDF

-264 FLVRNVLGLSAGHY
+264 FLVRNVLGLSANHY

-285 GGASVIGALT
+285 GGASVAGALA
-295 VGLLAGRLQKNGLQS
+295 VGMLAGRLREKGLQS
-310 LLIMAGAVL
+310 LLIAVGAVL
-319 IPAGAAFLLPLSV
+319 IPAGAAFLLPLSTG
-332 IVRYLLLL
+332 VRYLILLV
-340 ACFCIAQAVCS
+340 CFCIAQAVCS
-351 MFSVLALSMIQESTP
+351 MFSILALSMIQESTP

-377 IALSTCAQPAGQVVY
+377 IALSTCAQPVGQVVY
-392 GLLFDLF
+392 GLLFDL
-399 SESVWPVL
+399 SAGSTWLVL
-407 LPTAAALM
+407 LPTAAVLI
-415 ALGCLSA
+415 ALGGLSA
-422 GFLKR
+422 GFLQR
-427 FTKE
+427 FAKE

>member
-35 VLEQTGSASIF
+35 VLERTGSAAIF

-78 ALDAFSGTAVF
+78 ALDALSGTAVF
-89 LTLLGICGFHGIHW
+89 LTFLGSGGLHETGGFHVM
-103 FHGTSWAHLPGQEGP
+103 SQEGP
-118 TLLLIGILQ
+118 SLLLISILQ
-127 LVLGILGAFESPTVQ
+127 VVLGILGAFESPTVQ

-157 NAAVSQVQAVAGLV
+157 NAAVSQIQAVAGLV

-180 TAVGIRPVLAV
+180 TAFGIRPVLAV

-206 RLRFLRRPGGQKI
+206 RLSHQKRPGGQKI

-264 FLVRNVLGLSAGHY
+264 FLVRNVLGLSANHY

-285 GGASVIGALT
+285 GGASVAGALA
-295 VGLLAGRLQKNGLQS
+295 VGMLAGRLREKGLQS
-310 LLIMAGAVL
+310 LLIAVGAVL
-319 IPAGAAFLLPLSV
+319 IPAGAAFLLPLSTG
-332 IVRYLLLL
+332 VRYLILLV
-340 ACFCIAQAVCS
+340 CFCIAQAVCS
-351 MFSVLALSMIQESTP
+351 MFSILALSMIQESTP

-377 IALSTCAQPAGQVVY
+377 IALSTCAQPVGQVVY
-392 GLLFDLF
+392 GLLFDL
-399 SESVWPVL
+399 SAGSTWLVL
-407 LPTAAALM
+407 LPTAAVLI
-415 ALGCLSA
+415 ALGGLSA
-422 GFLKR
+422 GFLQR
-427 FTKE
+427 FAKE

>member
-35 VLEQTGSASIF
+35 VLERTGSAAIF

-78 ALDAFSGTAVF
+78 ALDALSGTAVF
-89 LTLLGICGFHGIHW
+89 LTFLGSGGFHETGG
-103 FHGTSWAHLPGQEGP
+103 FHVMSQEGP
-118 TLLLIGILQ
+118 SLLLISILQ
-127 LVLGILGAFESPTVQ
+127 VVLGILGAFESPTVQ

-157 NAAVSQVQAVAGLV
+157 NAAVSQIQAVAGLV

-180 TAVGIRPVLAV
+180 TAFGIRPVLAV

-206 RLRFLRRPGGQKI
+206 RLSHQKRPGGQKI
-219 RQILRQDLGESKDF
+219 RQILRQDLGESMDF

-264 FLVRNVLGLSAGHY
+264 FLVRNVLGLSANHY

-285 GGASVIGALT
+285 GGASVAGALA
-295 VGLLAGRLQKNGLQS
+295 VGMLAGRLREKGLQS
-310 LLIMAGAVL
+310 LLIAVGAVL
-319 IPAGAAFLLPLSV
+319 IPAGAAFLLPLSTG
-332 IVRYLLLL
+332 VRYLILLV
-340 ACFCIAQAVCS
+340 CFCIAQAVCS
-351 MFSVLALSMIQESTP
+351 MFSILALSMIQESTP

-377 IALSTCAQPAGQVVY
+377 IALSTCAQPVGQVVY
-392 GLLFDLF
+392 GLLFDL
-399 SESVWPVL
+399 SAGSTWLVL
-407 LPTAAALM
+407 LPTAAVLI
-415 ALGCLSA
+415 ALGGLSA
-422 GFLKR
+422 GFLQR
-427 FTKE
+427 FAKE

>member
-15 LGQVFSLIGNYTLKF
+15 LGQVCSLIGNYTLKF

-35 VLEQTGSASIF
+35 VLERTGSAAIF

-54 VPQVLLAPIGGLLAD
+54 VPQVLLTPIGGLLAD

-78 ALDAFSGTAVF
+78 ALDALSGTAVF
-89 LTLLGICGFHGIHW
+89 LTFLGSGGLHVMC
-103 FHGTSWAHLPGQEGP
+103 QEGP
-118 TLLLIGILQ
+118 SLLLISILQ
-127 LVLGILGAFESPTVQ
+127 VVLGILGAFESPTVQ

-157 NAAVSQVQAVAGLV
+157 NAAVSQIQAVAGLV

-180 TAVGIRPVLAV
+180 TAFGIRPVLAV

-206 RLRFLRRPGGQKI
+206 RLSHQKRPGGQKI

-264 FLVRNVLGLSAGHY
+264 FLVRNVLGLSANHY

-285 GGASVIGALT
+285 GGASVAGALA
-295 VGLLAGRLQKNGLQS
+295 VGMLAGRLREKGLQS
-310 LLIMAGAVL
+310 LLIAVGAVL
-319 IPAGAAFLLPLSV
+319 IPAGAAFLLPLSTG
-332 IVRYLLLL
+332 VRYLILL

-351 MFSVLALSMIQESTP
+351 MFSILALSMIQESTP

-377 IALSTCAQPAGQVVY
+377 IALSTCAQPVGQVVY
-392 GLLFDLF
+392 GFLFDLF
-399 SESVWPVL
+399 SGSVWLVL
-407 LPTAAALM
+407 LPTAAALI
-415 ALGCLSA
+415 AVGCLSA
-422 GFLKR
+422 GFLQR
-427 FTKE
+427 LTKE

>member
-15 LGQVFSLIGNYTLKF
+15 LGQVCSLIGNYTLKF

-35 VLEQTGSASIF
+35 VLERTGSAAIF

-78 ALDAFSGTAVF
+78 ALDALSGTAVF
-89 LTLLGICGFHGIHW
+89 LTFLGSGGLHVM
-103 FHGTSWAHLPGQEGP
+103 SQEGP
-118 TLLLIGILQ
+118 SLLLISILQ
-127 LVLGILGAFESPTVQ
+127 VVLGILGAFESPTVQ

-157 NAAVSQVQAVAGLV
+157 NAAVSQIQAVAGPV
-171 TPFLGSLFY
+171 TPFRGSLVY
-180 TAVGIRPVLAV
+180 TAFGMPPALAV

-206 RLRFLRRPGGQKI
+206 RLSHQKRSGGQKVG
-219 RQILRQDLGESKDF
+219 QILRQDLGESMDF

-264 FLVRNVLGLSAGHY
+264 FLVRNVLGLSANHY

-285 GGASVIGALT
+285 GGASVAGALA
-295 VGLLAGRLQKNGLQS
+295 VGMLAGRLREKGLQS
-310 LLIMAGAVL
+310 LLIAVGAVL
-319 IPAGAAFLLPLSV
+319 IPAGAAFLLPLSTG
-332 IVRYLLLL
+332 VRYLILL

-351 MFSVLALSMIQESTP
+351 MFSILALSMIQESTP

-377 IALSTCAQPAGQVVY
+377 IALSTCAQPVGQVVY
-392 GLLFDLF
+392 GFLFDLF
-399 SESVWPVL
+399 SGSVWLVL
-407 LPTAAALM
+407 LPTAAALI
-415 ALGCLSA
+415 AVGCLSA
-422 GFLKR
+422 GFLQR
-427 FTKE
+427 LTKE

>member
-35 VLEQTGSASIF
+35 VLERTGSAAIF

-78 ALDAFSGTAVF
+78 ALDALSGTVVF
-89 LTLLGICGFHGIHW
+89 LTFLGSGGLHETGGFHVM
-103 FHGTSWAHLPGQEGP
+103 SQEGP
-118 TLLLIGILQ
+118 SLLLISILQ
-127 LVLGILGAFESPTVQ
+127 VVLGILGAFESPTVQ

-157 NAAVSQVQAVAGLV
+157 NAAVSQIQAVAGLV

-180 TAVGIRPVLAV
+180 TAFGIRPVLAV

-206 RLRFLRRPGGQKI
+206 RLSHQKRPGGQKI
-219 RQILRQDLGESKDF
+219 RQILRQDLGESVDF

-264 FLVRNVLGLSAGHY
+264 FLVRNVLGLSANHY

-285 GGASVIGALT
+285 GGASVAGALA
-295 VGLLAGRLQKNGLQS
+295 VGMLAGRLREKGLQS
-310 LLIMAGAVL
+310 LLIAVGAVL
-319 IPAGAAFLLPLSV
+319 IPAGAAFLLPLSTG
-332 IVRYLLLL
+332 VRYLILLV
-340 ACFCIAQAVCS
+340 CFCIAQAVCS
-351 MFSVLALSMIQESTP
+351 MFSILALSMIQESTP

-377 IALSTCAQPAGQVVY
+377 IALSTCAQPVGQVVY
-392 GLLFDLF
+392 GLLFDL
-399 SESVWPVL
+399 SAGSTWLVL
-407 LPTAAALM
+407 LPTAAVLI
-415 ALGCLSA
+415 ALGGLSA
-422 GFLKR
+422 GFLQR
-427 FTKE
+427 FAKE

>member
-89 LTLLGICGFHGIHW
+89 LTLLGICGFHG
-103 FHGTSWAHLPGQEGP
+103 TSWAHLPGQEGP
-118 TLLLIGILQ
+118 ILLLIGILQ
-127 LVLGILGAFESPTVQ
+127 VVLGILGAFESPTVQ
-142 ACVPQMQTGENLLKG
+142 ACVRQMQTGENLLKG

-206 RLRFLRRPGGQKI
+206 RLRFQRRPGGQKV

-278 GAAESLM
+278 GAAESLI
-285 GGASVIGALT
+285 GGASVAGALM

-377 IALSTCAQPAGQVVY
+377 IALSTCAQPAGQVIY

>member
-103 FHGTSWAHLPGQEGP
+103 FHGTSWAHWPGQEGP

-127 LVLGILGAFESPTVQ
+127 VVLGILGAFESPTVQ

-206 RLRFLRRPGGQKI
+206 RLRFQRRPGGQKI

>member
-1 MKEKLFNRNFTLLL
+1 MKEKLFNRNFILLL
-15 LGQVFSLIGNYTLKF
+15 LGQVCSLIGNYTLKF

-35 VLEQTGSASIF
+35 VLERTGSAAIF

-78 ALDAFSGTAVF
+78 ALDALSGTAVF
-89 LTLLGICGFHGIHW
+89 LTFLGSGGLHETGGFHVM
-103 FHGTSWAHLPGQEGP
+103 SQEGP
-118 TLLLIGILQ
+118 SLLLISILQ
-127 LVLGILGAFESPTVQ
+127 VVLGILGAFESPTVQ

-157 NAAVSQVQAVAGLV
+157 NAAVSQIQAVAGLV

-180 TAVGIRPVLAV
+180 TAFGIRPVLAV

-206 RLRFLRRPGGQKI
+206 RLSHQKRPGGQKI
-219 RQILRQDLGESKDF
+219 RQILRQDLGESMDF

-255 VGTAVVGLP
+255 VGTAGVGLP
-264 FLVRNVLGLSAGHY
+264 FLVRNVLGLSANHY

-285 GGASVIGALT
+285 GGASVAGALA
-295 VGLLAGRLQKNGLQS
+295 VGMLAGRLREKGLQS
-310 LLIMAGAVL
+310 LLIAVGAVL
-319 IPAGAAFLLPLSV
+319 IPAGAAFLLPLSTG
-332 IVRYLLLL
+332 VRYLILLV
-340 ACFCIAQAVCS
+340 CFCIAQAVCS
-351 MFSVLALSMIQESTP
+351 MFSILALSMIQESTP

-377 IALSTCAQPAGQVVY
+377 IALSTCAQPVGQVVY
-392 GLLFDLF
+392 GLLFDL
-399 SESVWPVL
+399 SAGSTWLVL
-407 LPTAAALM
+407 LPTAAVLI
-415 ALGCLSA
+415 ALGGLSA
-422 GFLKR
+422 GFLQR
-427 FTKE
+427 FAKE

>member
-35 VLEQTGSASIF
+35 VLERTGSAAIF

-78 ALDAFSGTAVF
+78 ALDALSGTAVF
-89 LTLLGICGFHGIHW
+89 LTFLGSGGLHETGGFHVM
-103 FHGTSWAHLPGQEGP
+103 SQEGP
-118 TLLLIGILQ
+118 SLLLISILQ
-127 LVLGILGAFESPTVQ
+127 VVLGILGAFESPTVQ

-157 NAAVSQVQAVAGLV
+157 NAAVSQIQAVAGLV

-180 TAVGIRPVLAV
+180 TAFGIRPVLAV
-191 CAACFFLTA
+191 CAACFLLTA

-206 RLRFLRRPGGQKI
+206 RLSHQKRPGGQKI
-219 RQILRQDLGESKDF
+219 RQILRQDLGESMDF

-264 FLVRNVLGLSAGHY
+264 FLVRNVLGLSANHY

-285 GGASVIGALT
+285 GGASVAGALA
-295 VGLLAGRLQKNGLQS
+295 VGMLAGRLREKGLQS
-310 LLIMAGAVL
+310 LLIAVGAVL
-319 IPAGAAFLLPLSV
+319 IPAGAAFLLPLSTG
-332 IVRYLLLL
+332 VRYLILLV
-340 ACFCIAQAVCS
+340 CFCIAQAVCS
-351 MFSVLALSMIQESTP
+351 MFSILALSMIQESTP

-377 IALSTCAQPAGQVVY
+377 IALSTCAQPVGQVVY
-392 GLLFDLF
+392 GLLFDL
-399 SESVWPVL
+399 SAGSTWLVL
-407 LPTAAALM
+407 LPTAAVLI
-415 ALGCLSA
+415 ALGGLSA
-422 GFLKR
+422 GFLQR
-427 FTKE
+427 FAKE

>member
-35 VLEQTGSASIF
+35 VLERTGSAAIF

-54 VPQVLLAPIGGLLAD
+54 VPQVLLAPIGGLFAD

-78 ALDAFSGTAVF
+78 ALDALSGTAVF
-89 LTLLGICGFHGIHW
+89 LTFLGSGGLHETGGFHVM
-103 FHGTSWAHLPGQEGP
+103 SQEGP
-118 TLLLIGILQ
+118 SLLLISILQ
-127 LVLGILGAFESPTVQ
+127 VVLGILGAFESPTVQ

-157 NAAVSQVQAVAGLV
+157 NAAVSQIQAVAGLV

-180 TAVGIRPVLAV
+180 TAFGIRPVLAV

-206 RLRFLRRPGGQKI
+206 RLSHQKRPGGQKI
-219 RQILRQDLGESKDF
+219 RQILRQDLGESVDF

-264 FLVRNVLGLSAGHY
+264 FLVRNVLGLSANHY

-285 GGASVIGALT
+285 GGASVAGALA
-295 VGLLAGRLQKNGLQS
+295 VGMLAGRLREKGLQS
-310 LLIMAGAVL
+310 LLIAVGAVL
-319 IPAGAAFLLPLSV
+319 IPAGAAFLLPLSTG
-332 IVRYLLLL
+332 VRYLILLV
-340 ACFCIAQAVCS
+340 CFCIAQAVCS
-351 MFSVLALSMIQESTP
+351 MFSILALSMIQESTP

-377 IALSTCAQPAGQVVY
+377 IALSTCAQPVGQVVY
-392 GLLFDLF
+392 GLLFDL
-399 SESVWPVL
+399 SAGSTWLVL
-407 LPTAAALM
+407 LPTAAVLI
-415 ALGCLSA
+415 ALGGLSA
-422 GFLKR
+422 GFLQR
-427 FTKE
+427 FAKE